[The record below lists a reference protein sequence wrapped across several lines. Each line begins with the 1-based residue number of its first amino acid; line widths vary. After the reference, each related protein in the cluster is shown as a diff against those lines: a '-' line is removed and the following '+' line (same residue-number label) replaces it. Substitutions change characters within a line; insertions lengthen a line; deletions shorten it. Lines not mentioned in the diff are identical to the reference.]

1 MVRGHHPKPGS
12 DRERRSALV
21 DGLSL
26 AHLSHRLSV
35 HRALKTHDDDDDD
48 DGSSL
53 CLSWITVQVH
63 VLTYFDG
70 KINLVLGGQ
79 GSMLPNP

>member
-1 MVRGHHPKPGS
+1 M
-12 DRERRSALV
+12 

-35 HRALKTHDDDDDD
+35 RRALKAHDDDDD

-53 CLSWITVQVH
+53 CLAWITVQVH

-70 KINLVLGGQ
+70 KINLVLRGQ